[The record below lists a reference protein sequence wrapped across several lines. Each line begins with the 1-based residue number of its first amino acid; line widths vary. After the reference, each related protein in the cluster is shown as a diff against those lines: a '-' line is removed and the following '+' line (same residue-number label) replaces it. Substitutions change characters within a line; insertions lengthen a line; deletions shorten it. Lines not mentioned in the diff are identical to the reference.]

1 MKGIIPALVTPFK
14 ENEELDLDALESYIN
29 FLKRNGITT
38 FFVLGSTGEFNMLS
52 LEEKQAFI
60 KKISDLTK
68 NIIVNV
74 TENSLYNAL
83 KLAKLAIDYGAQEIA
98 SLPPIY
104 HKPSEKGIIQY
115 YESLSKFGTP
125 LNMYYYPE
133 NTYEISEN
141 IIITLVEE
149 GMIQGMKYTTNDLV
163 SFKKLLKLKEFNKE
177 FSLLIGN
184 DELIVDSI
192 LIGGDGV
199 VSAVANIAPELMV
212 KEFEALQKG
221 NVVEALKVQKEI
233 DKLNEAI
240 MTGDYP
246 ATLKV
251 GLKYRGIYV
260 GKVRSPLQENMD
272 GNSLIYGV
280 LKEIGL

>member
-1 MKGIIPALVTPFK
+1 MKGVIPAIVTPFK
-14 ENEELDLDALESYIN
+14 ENEELDLDALEGYIN

-38 FFVLGSTGEFNMLS
+38 YFVLGSTGEFNMLS
-52 LEEKQAFI
+52 FEEKQAFI

-125 LNMYYYPE
+125 LNMYYYPG

-141 IIITLVEE
+141 MISTLVEE
-149 GMIQGMKYTTNDLV
+149 GIIQGMKYTTNDLV
-163 SFKKLLKLKEFNKE
+163 SFKKFLKLKELNKE

-184 DELIVDSI
+184 DELIIDSI

-260 GKVRSPLQENMD
+260 GKVRSPLQVNMD

>member
-1 MKGIIPALVTPFK
+1 MRGIIPAIVTPFK
-14 ENEELDLDALESYIN
+14 ENEELDLDSLESYIN
-29 FLKRNGITT
+29 FLKRNGIMA

-52 LEEKQAFI
+52 LEEKQNFI

-74 TENSLYNAL
+74 TENSLYNAV
-83 KLAKLAIDYGAQEIA
+83 KLAKLAVDYGVQEIA

-115 YESLSKFGTP
+115 YETLSKFGIP

-141 IIITLVEE
+141 TITTLVQE
-149 GMIQGMKYTTNDLV
+149 GIIQGMKYTTNDLV
-163 SFKKLLKLKEFNKE
+163 SFKRFLRLKELNKE

-192 LIGGDGV
+192 LAGGDGV
-199 VSAVANIAPELMV
+199 VSAVANIAPELVV
-212 KEFEALQKG
+212 KEFEALEKG
-221 NVVEALKVQKEI
+221 NITEALKIQKEV

-260 GKVRSPLQENMD
+260 GKVRSPLQESMD
-272 GNSLIYGV
+272 GNSLIYGI

>member
-1 MKGIIPALVTPFK
+1 MKGIVVAIVTPFK
-14 ENEELDLDALESYIN
+14 ENEELDLDALEGYIN
-29 FLKRNGITT
+29 FLKRNGITS
-38 FFVLGSTGEFNMLS
+38 FFVLGTTGEFNMLS
-52 LEEKQAFI
+52 LEEKQEFI
-60 KKISDLTK
+60 KKISDITK

-74 TENSLYNAL
+74 TENSLHNAL

-115 YESLSKFGTP
+115 YESLSKFGVP

-133 NTYEISEN
+133 NTYEVSEN
-141 IIITLVEE
+141 VITTLVEE
-149 GMIQGMKYTTNDLV
+149 GIIQGMKYTTSNLA
-163 SFKKLLKLKEFNKE
+163 SFKRFLKLKESNKE

-184 DELIVDSI
+184 DELIFDAI
-192 LIGGDGV
+192 LAGGDGV
-199 VSAVANIAPELMV
+199 VSAVANIAPELVV
-212 KEFEALQKG
+212 KEFEALEKG
-221 NVVEALKVQKEI
+221 NVSEALKLQRVV
-233 DKLNEAI
+233 DRFNEAI
-240 MTGDYP
+240 MIGDYP

-260 GKVRSPLQENMD
+260 GKVRSPLQESME
-272 GNSLIYGV
+272 GNSLIYGI